1 MNSSNHDD
9 MISVLVTVPRVAEV
23 ASGELTADPVTGA
36 QPAEAASEDG
46 QWRVFWREWL
56 KPLAIIGFMMMTFRS
71 AVADWN
77 DVPTGSMKPTIIE
90 GDRIFINKIAYD
102 LKVPFTTIRILDW
115 GDPKWGDI
123 VVLRSPEDSKRLVKR
138 VIGLPGDRVE
148 IRRGRL
154 LVNGTPAEYLDLAP
168 EIVNQIDIEEQ
179 PSFIFATETLD
190 GRDHATMFG
199 VSGSQRNFGPHVVP
213 ENEYFVMGD
222 NRDNSYDSRR
232 FGTVHHDAIL
242 GRATA
247 IALSVDRDAYFMP
260 RWHRFF
266 SRLR

>member
-1 MNSSNHDD
+1 M
-9 MISVLVTVPRVAEV
+9 SVSTEGPAAGGT
-23 ASGELTADPVTGA
+23 ASGELVVDPSTGA
-36 QPAEAASEDG
+36 LTSREHPEASR
-46 QWRVFWREWL
+46 WTIFWREWL
-56 KPLAIIGFMMMTFRS
+56 KPLAIIGLMMMTFRS

-115 GDPKWGDI
+115 GNPKWGDI

-190 GRDHATMFG
+190 GREHATMFG
-199 VSGSQRNFGPHVVP
+199 LSGSHRNYGPEIVP

-260 RWHRFF
+260 RWDRFF